1 MRSHW
6 VPSQGCTAENP
17 SIRRFADQ
25 KGAGLNRCVRA
36 RIVMVNN
43 DSTSLVRFWNFSED
57 FRQTNCGVALI
68 IDRPTMLK
76 WNSLQMTS
84 LAEETGYK

>member
-1 MRSHW
+1 MNHQYD
-6 VPSQGCTAENP
+6 VLAG
-17 SIRRFADQ
+17 Q
-25 KGAGLNRCVRA
+25 KGAFA
-36 RIVMVNN
+36 VMNN
-43 DSTSLVRFWNFSED
+43 DSSFLVRFWNFSED